1 MSTLVS
7 REAPAFQA
15 RAVLYDDSVREDFS
29 LADLRGRYVVLFFYP
44 FDFSVVCPSELL
56 ALDSRIEEFREREC
70 EVIGVSVDSYYTHLA
85 WKKTAVANG
94 GIGPIRFT
102 LVSDL
107 TKQISRD
114 YGVLSDGGFSLRATF
129 LIDREGVVRHQT
141 VNDTD
146 VGRRIDDTLRT
157 LDALR
162 LVERTGKLCPADW
175 EGGGEAV
182 EAPPAGVV
190 RYPID
195 FQIRS

>member
-7 REAPAFQA
+7 SEAPAIRA
-15 RAVLYDDSVREDFS
+15 KAVLHDDSVREDFS

-56 ALDSRIEEFREREC
+56 ALDSRIEKFREREC
-70 EVIGVSVDSYYTHLA
+70 EVVGVSVDSHFTHLA

-102 LVSDL
+102 LVADL

-114 YGVLSDGGFSLRATF
+114 YGVLSDEGFALRATF
-129 LIDREGVVRHQT
+129 LIDREGIVRHQT

-146 VGRRIDDTLRT
+146 VGRRIEDTLRT

-175 EGGGEAV
+175 EEGGESV

-195 FQIRS
+195 FRFGS